1 MRLLSLT
8 ETRFGHSQKSSRR
21 TAERA
26 GIFGIYPIEKK
37 LHLKSLNRRVLVL
50 LS

>member
-8 ETRFGHSQKSSRR
+8 ETRFGHSQKKL
-21 TAERA
+21 APNGCRA

-37 LHLKSLNRRVLVL
+37 LHLKSFNRRVLVL